1 MPYFTLLIIYS
12 LFFPMLLSPPKETIW
27 TPLTTSISKDSSP
40 NISLSMQNLLD
51 TMTMP
56 RIPKKAILISMTDT
70 NVLYGDQSYPIS
82 FDLKYNNGEFASNG
96 YKLILGLRGPNTAII
111 KDEEIN
117 LDIIDSNT
125 VVHSTPVQNDF
136 TSPSENKSVYC
147 SYKYSDINITDEEL
161 RVDMSKVEKIIRIKS
176 TTLIL
181 EDSIVKRMV
190 YRNHTVSVEVV
201 KFDDNKNIKNVFGV
215 EMFDSGNE
223 YIAAIANDHSLR
235 IFRVTNNK
243 NFDVMLYKRIN
254 SFDYDEIFKFGVL
267 TDNESVFI
275 FSSKNKGFNEIIF
288 DNTSPIE
295 SSSTESSHVI
305 ITLSTN
311 TNDSNNN
318 IIDFIIL
325 KQTIYAISKDNG
337 ILIYTFN
344 PPTTTI
350 NYSKILF
357 LPYVKSID
365 YYINPFNGNQ
375 YIGVSTSMKRSNEEF
390 FIEFLLYEESYPVV
404 NKIFTS
410 NDTSIATIPHF
421 TLDSF
426 SSVFVSGSQ
435 IYLIRRGMLN
445 TVSFVTYTIRINETV
460 SNPKKIFSLSDS
472 DTFYNQISFLFD
484 NKIYI
489 INNIE
494 YPTHVIRCKFDKD
507 GKYSMRFL
515 QNIDSCE
522 INVGTQS
529 RFSPCCKIID
539 ANYIIYGSQNTN
551 AILICSILIGVIFGI
566 TILILTCVLC
576 SETHCLKRNKMKII
590 VIDKNRKDELYED
603 SSEEEDTDEDE
614 EEHDTMN
621 KEKNSMQVIN
631 FYSNASEKPNLHER
645 SQSTYTY
652 NTIDQDNPVSV
663 NSRNKMFEIDK
674 VRKQS
679 TDSFDISKND
689 ISEISKK
696 TTEMPFKSTE
706 LMKSKVLQI
715 KKK

>member
-1 MPYFTLLIIYS
+1 MPYFTLLIINS
-12 LFFPMLLSPPKETIW
+12 LFFLVWPSPPKETTW
-27 TPLTTSISKDSSP
+27 TPLTTSISKDSPS
-40 NISLSMQNLLD
+40 NISLAMQNLLD

-56 RIPKKAILISMTDT
+56 RLPKKPVLISMTDT
-70 NVLYGDQSYPIS
+70 NILYGDQSYPIS
-82 FDLKYNNGEFASNG
+82 FDLKYNNGEFASDG
-96 YKLILGLRGPNTAII
+96 YKLILGIRGPNTAII
-111 KDEEIN
+111 KDEEID
-117 LDIIDSNT
+117 LHIIDSNT
-125 VVHSTPVQNDF
+125 VVHSTPIQNDF
-136 TSPSENKSVYC
+136 ASPAENKSVYC
-147 SYKYSDINITDEEL
+147 SYKYSDVNITDEEIT
-161 RVDMSKVEKIIRIKS
+161 VDMSKVEKVVKIKS
-176 TTLIL
+176 TTLVL
-181 EDSIVKRMV
+181 EDGIVKRMV

-223 YIAAIANDHSLR
+223 YLVLIGNERSLR

-243 NFDVMLYKRIN
+243 NFDLMLYKRIN
-254 SFDYDEIFKFGVL
+254 FFYYEEIFKFGVL
-267 TDNESVFI
+267 TNDESVFI
-275 FSSKNKGFNEIIF
+275 FSSQNKGFNEIIF

-295 SSSTESSHVI
+295 SSSSESGHTLK
-305 ITLSTN
+305 TLSTN
-311 TNDSNNN
+311 TNDNNNN

-337 ILIYTFN
+337 ILVYTFN
-344 PPTTTI
+344 PSSTNI
-350 NYSKILF
+350 NYTKILF
-357 LPYVKSID
+357 HPYVNSID

-375 YIGVSTSMKRSNEEF
+375 YIGVGTTMKKSNEEF
-390 FIEFLLYEESYPVV
+390 FIEFLLFEENYPVI

-410 NDTSIATIPHF
+410 NDTSITKIPHI

-426 SSVFVSGSQ
+426 SSVFVSSSQ

-445 TVSFVTYTIRINETV
+445 TVSFVTYTIPINETV
-460 SNPKKIFSLSDS
+460 SNPKKLFSLSDS
-472 DTFYNQISFLFD
+472 DTLYNQISFLFD

-489 INNIE
+489 INSIE

-529 RFSPCCKIID
+529 RFSPCRKIID
-539 ANYIIYGSQNTN
+539 ANYIIYGSQKTN

-590 VIDKNRKDELYED
+590 VIDKSRKDELYED

-645 SQSTYTY
+645 NQSTYTY

-696 TTEMPFKSTE
+696 TTEMPFKSTD

-715 KKK
+715 KKQ